1 MVLTKLA
8 EIRTS
13 KGLSPEQLAVLAGVS
28 YNTIRRAE
36 KGRGVMLSNV
46 KVIAKAL
53 KLKIEELI

>member
-8 EIRTS
+8 DIRVS
-13 KGLSPEQLAVLAGVS
+13 RGLTPEQLGVLCGVS

-36 KGRGVMLSNV
+36 KGKGVILANA

-53 KLKIEELI
+53 KLKVDDLK